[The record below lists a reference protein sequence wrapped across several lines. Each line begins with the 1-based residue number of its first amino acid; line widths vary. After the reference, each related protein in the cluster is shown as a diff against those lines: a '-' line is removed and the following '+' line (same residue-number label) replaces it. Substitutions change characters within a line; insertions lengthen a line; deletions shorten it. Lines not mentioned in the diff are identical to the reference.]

1 MVRGPRSED
10 GASRPSISDLSPSGA
25 RNDAPTLP
33 SPPLFGVPPMKRC
46 IAFATVAV
54 ALVLST
60 AGSVSAF
67 GLFGGCGCSQ
77 PSCGCEA
84 SCGCEQSCACEQSC
98 CAPSCGS
105 CCSHRCCL
113 LDGIRGLFRH
123 HSCGCSSCCEPC
135 CGAEQSCGCN
145 SAPSCGCGN

>member
-1 MVRGPRSED
+1 
-10 GASRPSISDLSPSGA
+10 
-25 RNDAPTLP
+25 
-33 SPPLFGVPPMKRC
+33 MKRC

-54 ALVLST
+54 ALVLSN
-60 AGSVSAF
+60 AGSASAF

-84 SCGCEQSCACEQSC
+84 SCGCEKSCGCEQSCACEQSC

-113 LDGIRGLFRH
+113 LDGLCGMFH
-123 HSCGCSSCCEPC
+123 HRSCGCCEQTC
-135 CGAEQSCGCN
+135 ACEQSCGCEK
-145 SAPSCGCGN
+145 SCG